1 MTTLQTSPP
10 SGGLS
15 SPKTTRKSGGSDS
28 ALTRCGAPSPQSRL
42 VGASY
47 APRVND
53 RFIGRSISA
62 HRVHEREIRHGVSLY
77 RRPVVPQR
85 GPFRVGRRV
94 VWNTVSCG
102 IPLQVYHFTD
112 VPSFRSGSSLC
123 IFDPYARQ
131 AAHVPTSALAPS
143 HICAGT
149 GLAPCPHLR
158 RD

>member
-1 MTTLQTSPP
+1 M
-10 SGGLS
+10 
-15 SPKTTRKSGGSDS
+15 RR
-28 ALTRCGAPSPQSRL
+28 ALTTGSS
-42 VGASY
+42 
-47 APRVND
+47 D
-53 RFIGRSISA
+53 
-62 HRVHEREIRHGVSLY
+62 
-77 RRPVVPQR
+77 
-85 GPFRVGRRV
+85 GPFPPTACTSANSDMAYYFTDVLSFRSGYRF
-94 VWNTVSCG
+94 VWDAVSCR